1 MHFAEMRGTM
11 TKKRPVYIIGHKNP
25 DTDSICSAISYAEL
39 KNTLY
44 GGGYYAARAGQINL
58 ETQYILNY
66 FHAPMPRYIGD
77 VMTEVRDIE
86 IRDTPGVS
94 GDISLKRAWNMM
106 RELEVVTL
114 PITTEDG
121 KLSGLIT
128 IGDIATAYM
137 DVYDNCIL
145 STAATSYQNILET
158 LEAEMLVGDAEATY
172 TKGEVIIAAAN
183 PDVMENYIHE
193 GDMVI
198 LGNRYESQL
207 CAIEMDAACI
217 IVCMESNVSKTIQKL
232 AQEKGCSVI
241 VTPYDTFTAARM
253 INQSMPIKY
262 FMKRNNLTTFHL
274 TEKTEDI
281 KEVMGKKRHRDF
293 PILDENDNYIGMIS
307 RRNLIN
313 LRKKQ
318 LILVDHNEESQ
329 AVDGIE
335 YADILEIIDHHRIG
349 TLQTLE
355 PVLFRN
361 QPLGCTSTIVFQM
374 YKEHDVTIPPHIAGL
389 LMAAIISDT
398 LMFRS
403 PTCTDTDQRAA
414 EELSEICGVDIEEF
428 ATDMFAAG
436 SDLSSRKPDEIFEQD
451 MKKFEVGDV
460 HFSVSQIN
468 SMNSIELNDIKQKLI
483 PYMNEIFASLDLDM
497 AFVMLTNIVKEST
510 ELLCF
515 GERADEI
522 AKKAFQLPDD
532 KKEIKLKGLVSRK
545 KQLIPSLVSV
555 LQEVG

>member
-114 PITTEDG
+114 PITTKDG